1 MKQVIAIPTAQNCLC
16 PHFGHCETFAIYE
29 TNDGKVTNE
38 TNLVPPPHE
47 PGVLPAW
54 LASHGITHVIAGG
67 MGHRAITLFNQHN
80 IQVLVGAA
88 LKPPGTLIDEFLNG
102 DLETSINLCDH

>member
-1 MKQVIAIPTAQNCLC
+1 MKKVIAIPTDQNCLC
-16 PHFGHCETFAIYE
+16 QHFGHCETFTIFE

-38 TNLVPPPHE
+38 THLDPPPHA
-47 PGVLPAW
+47 PGILPGW

-67 MGHRAITLFNQHN
+67 MGHRAIALFNQHN

-88 LKPPGTLIDEFLNG
+88 LKPAGTLINEFLNG
-102 DLETSINLCDH
+102 DLEAGNNLCDH